1 MILREKPDFHRAIP
15 MPSSSRRSSTAL
27 YDRVAAQLRHSLDA
41 GEETGGGWND
51 WNYLNGWNSDKA
63 ATQ

>member
-1 MILREKPDFHRAIP
+1 

-41 GEETGGGWND
+41 GEDKGGG
-51 WNYLNGWNSDKA
+51 LNGAQRLNGLNVLNDLN
-63 ATQ
+63 QGVGVFDEG